1 MFSSQAI
8 SWRPGRRGFKSW
20 LQVLA
25 SSLGFKSWLQ
35 VLASSLGFNSWL
47 QVLASSLGF
56 KSWLQVLA
64 SSLGFKSWLQVLLL
78 ARLEPAADP
87 SHPRVR
93 RLAVDVA
100 LCHRGL
106 NSKVE
111 RT

>member
-8 SWRPGRRGFKSW
+8 SWRPGRRISP
-20 LQVLA
+20 A
-25 SSLGFKSWLQ
+25 SLGFK
-35 VLASSLGFNSWL
+35 SWL

-111 RT
+111 RTFSRLKRCGRNTH